1 MNNTMKKVLGVLI
14 ASVIIIG
21 LIAAIG
27 GCSEEND
34 PHKYC
39 NCDEKIEELETE
51 NSKLDERVSS
61 LESQLADMTTTTT
74 TATTTTADTTEV
86 QESTA
91 TTTTTTT
98 VTTKAQGGGGNKT
111 TKATT
116 TKATTAATTK
126 PTTAPT
132 TKPTTAATT
141 KPTSGDGFGTDVGM

>member
-1 MNNTMKKVLGVLI
+1 MNNTMKKALGVLI

-74 TATTTTADTTEV
+74 ITTTDTADTTEA
-86 QESTA
+86 QESAATTA
-91 TTTTTTT
+91 TTTAS
-98 VTTKAQGGGGNKT
+98 TKKTQGGGGNKT

-116 TKATTAATTK
+116 AGTTK

-132 TKPTTAATT
+132 TKPTT
-141 KPTSGDGFGTDVGM
+141 KPASGDGFGTDVGM